1 MIVNSHSLDVVAAFV
16 VYFHTQ
22 SIFSKCCQKCSVF
35 VFSCELTCAGTLS
48 MQRKLVSVRKPF
60 PRSGRSAQPHHPK
73 RASKSGGCQGEGAQG
88 GHIHHSLHSATGDP
102 GISMSIHRD
111 RSQLHPKRL
120 PCTASCGKSPQNPA
134 TTHPPDLPINDHP
147 MCVM

>member
-1 MIVNSHSLDVVAAFV
+1 MGYSAASQLSTLEEHLEVLVEFLNP
-16 VYFHTQ
+16 
-22 SIFSKCCQKCSVF
+22 KN
-35 VFSCELTCAGTLS
+35 LLPTCAGTLS